1 MAINNPACG
10 LGIGWFV
17 DHCLPWFKY
26 NTRHFVLPFSFN
38 EGSGRL
44 SNSTTP
50 PSLLPPPSSLLP
62 SPLPAPSSPPNCE
75 HTYSG
80 TEDGPAHVRQH
91 AKQNHQGPTTPQSIL
106 EENNPQAPN
115 MYSLYEE
122 GYRQSRGRGEKRGK
136 RGWGGGGGV
145 KREKER
151 GKMDASWEREL
162 SWRVSGRGI
171 LWQVKR
177 RTPFS
182 SLWSCSQDGALP
194 ERYAVLAV

>member
-1 MAINNPACG
+1 MVDSVSYTTKSCKMVFPISFLVYSVNYHVCLLITTTVVSEDNYSRQGFMAINNPACG

-62 SPLPAPSSPPNCE
+62 SPLPALSSPPNCE

-136 RGWGGGGGV
+136 RERRGGTG
-145 KREKER
+145 
-151 GKMDASWEREL
+151 
-162 SWRVSGRGI
+162 
-171 LWQVKR
+171 
-177 RTPFS
+177 
-182 SLWSCSQDGALP
+182 
-194 ERYAVLAV
+194 